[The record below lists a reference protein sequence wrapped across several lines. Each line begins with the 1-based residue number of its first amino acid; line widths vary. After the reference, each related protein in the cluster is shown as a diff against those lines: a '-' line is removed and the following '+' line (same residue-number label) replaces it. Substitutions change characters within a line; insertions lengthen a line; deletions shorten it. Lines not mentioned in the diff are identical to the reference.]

1 MTPTEVRRM
10 VTNMGLVYDNDH
22 PDHITRSKL
31 QTLSPPFAEYI
42 LEDHPIWADG
52 RRYIS
57 DIYDM
62 TLRIYS
68 EYETAEVEETVQA
81 VFASYDLRWKR
92 EVQYIDELRLFAIIY
107 TTEV

>member
-1 MTPTEVRRM
+1 MTPTEVRTM
-10 VTNMGLVYDNDH
+10 VTSMGLVYDNDH

-42 LEDHPIWADG
+42 LEDHPVWADG

-68 EYETAEVEETVQA
+68 EYETAEIEAVVQA
-81 VFASYDLRWKR
+81 VFEDYDLRWKR

>member
-1 MTPTEVRRM
+1 M
-10 VTNMGLVYDNDH
+10 VTSMGLVYDNDH

-42 LEDHPIWADG
+42 LEDHPVWADG

-68 EYETAEVEETVQA
+68 EYETAEIEAVVQA
-81 VFASYDLRWKR
+81 VFEDYDLRWKR